1 MIKIGI
7 CDISKVYVLLK
18 KLGCTLMDAKEK
30 PIKVWSYLTYIIF
43 IQIAKDILGLGSSCN
58 LQVGNPLHMKGLEG
72 KTKMDDFLGLEFLS
86 HEKSHERAYGIQ

>member
-1 MIKIGI
+1 MQLAKLGISWMIKIGI

-43 IQIAKDILGLGSSCN
+43 I
-58 LQVGNPLHMKGLEG
+58 
-72 KTKMDDFLGLEFLS
+72 
-86 HEKSHERAYGIQ
+86 